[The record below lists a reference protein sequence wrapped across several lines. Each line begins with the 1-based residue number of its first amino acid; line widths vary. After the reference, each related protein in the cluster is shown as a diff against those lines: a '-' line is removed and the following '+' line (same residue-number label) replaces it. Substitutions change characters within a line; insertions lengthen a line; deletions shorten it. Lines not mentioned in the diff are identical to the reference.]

1 MITQAFT
8 IGSEGN
14 GTSIVNARATLSHP
28 MADEVSVAIGSG
40 HYARFPYSV
49 ELAFFRNGEWVTDIL
64 PEFAGCADA
73 IAGDTRVYAYV
84 PLIYFAQFLENYG
97 TGE

>member
-8 IGSEGN
+8 IGSEDN

-28 MADEVSVAIGSG
+28 LADEVSVAIGSG

-84 PLIYFAQFLENYG
+84 PLIYFAQFLDNYG

>member
-8 IGSEGN
+8 IGSEDN
-14 GTSIVNARATLSHP
+14 STSIVNARATLAHP
-28 MADEVSVAIGSG
+28 LADEVSVAIGSG

-64 PEFAGCADA
+64 PEFAACADA

>member
-8 IGSEGN
+8 IGSEGDS
-14 GTSIVNARATLSHP
+14 TSIVNARAALAHP
-28 MADEVSVAIGSG
+28 LADEVSVAIGSG

-64 PEFAGCADA
+64 PEFAACADA

>member
-8 IGSEGN
+8 IGSEDDR
-14 GTSIVNARATLSHP
+14 TSIVNAQVSVRHP
-28 MADEVSVAIGSG
+28 MCDQVSIGLGSG
-40 HYARFPYSV
+40 HYARFPHSV

-73 IAGDTRVYAYV
+73 IAGDTRVYTYV

>member
-1 MITQAFT
+1 MITEAFT
-8 IGSEGN
+8 IGSEDN
-14 GTSIVNARATLSHP
+14 STSIVNARATLSHP

-64 PEFAGCADA
+64 PEFAACADA

-84 PLIYFAQFLENYG
+84 PLIYFAQFLENFG